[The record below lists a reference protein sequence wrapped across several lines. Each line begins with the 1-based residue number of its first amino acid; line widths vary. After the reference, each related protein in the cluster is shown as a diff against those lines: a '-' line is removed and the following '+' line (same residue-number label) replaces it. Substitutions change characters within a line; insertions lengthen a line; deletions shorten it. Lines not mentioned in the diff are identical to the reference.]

1 MQTLALTLSIISS
14 VVFIIYLLVAMFSS
28 RQSQENN
35 TITIRGSFA
44 TRTIDTAS
52 NSYTINRT
60 IEHH

>member
-1 MQTLALTLSIISS
+1 MHTLALALSIISS
-14 VVFIIYLLVAMFSS
+14 VIFIIYMLVAMFSS

-35 TITIRGSFA
+35 TITIRGSFV
-44 TRTIDTAS
+44 TRTIDTAG

>member
-1 MQTLALTLSIISS
+1 MQTLAITLSIISS
-14 VVFIIYLLVAMFSS
+14 VIFIIYMLVAMFSS

-35 TITIRGSFA
+35 TITIRGSFV
-44 TRTIDTAS
+44 TRTIDTAG